1 MAREIRHGRRQGRL
15 RAGGAS
21 DRRPDGGRET
31 VSAAGAALSG
41 SPGRMT
47 QRMVFMEKKLD
58 ELVLSMEHITKVYG
72 NGFVA
77 NNDVTFQLRRGEIHG
92 LVGENGAGKTTLM
105 KVLFGHE
112 KPEEGRILLNGEKVE
127 IENPLQALDLGIG
140 MVHQHYKLVDT
151 LTVAENMVLGAE
163 PKKGVFFHKR
173 KAIQMT
179 REISERYN
187 LPIDPTAVI
196 KDLSVGYKQ
205 RVEILKNLLRGAKIL
220 LLDEPTAV
228 LTPQETEQLFSQLK
242 FLKGEGFTIVFI
254 SHKLGEV
261 KEICDRI
268 TVLRSGRVTGTA
280 DVKDISVDDIA
291 RMMVGRDVFL
301 NIEKRPPAPHGP
313 VLKVRD
319 VSCVDKYGVLKLDKV
334 SFDVRAG
341 EILGVAGVEGN
352 GQSELAELLTGLVPL
367 QDGQIFVDGA
377 PLRGKSIRGLRDLGV
392 SMVHEDRMIYGV
404 SSPQS
409 IAENMISDRYYK
421 CGYSS
426 HGRLLLKKIKE
437 SANALIREFTIKC
450 DGEFAPVSTL
460 SGGNIQKVVA
470 AREFSAS
477 PKLMIV
483 SHPTRGIDIG
493 ATELIRKKIVALR
506 DENDSAVLLFSADL
520 TELLTVSDSIIVLY
534 DGRIAAY
541 FQNLEGVDEQVLGE
555 YMLGIKMQS
564 AQEIGGVIFD

>member
-1 MAREIRHGRRQGRL
+1 M
-15 RAGGAS
+15 
-21 DRRPDGGRET
+21 
-31 VSAAGAALSG
+31 
-41 SPGRMT
+41 
-47 QRMVFMEKKLD
+47 KKKPD

-105 KVLFGHE
+105 KVLFGQE
-112 KPEEGRILLNGEKVE
+112 KPEEGQILLNGERVE
-127 IENPLQALDLGIG
+127 IENPLQALDHGIG

-179 REISERYN
+179 KEISEKYN
-187 LPIDPTAVI
+187 LPIDPKAVI

-205 RVEILKNLLRGAKIL
+205 RVEILKNLLRGARIL

-228 LTPQETEQLFSQLK
+228 LTPQETEQLFSQLRS
-242 FLKGEGFTIVFI
+242 LKEKGFTIVFI
-254 SHKLGEV
+254 SHKLGEI

-268 TVLRSGRVTGTA
+268 TVLRGGKVTGTA
-280 DVKDISVDDIA
+280 NVADISVDDIA

-301 NIEKRPPAPHGP
+301 NIEKKPSAPQGT
-313 VLKVRD
+313 VLKVRGA
-319 VSCVDKYGVLKLDKV
+319 SCIDKYGVLKLDKV

-352 GQSELAELLTGLVPL
+352 GQSELAEILTGLLPL
-367 QDGQIFVDGA
+367 QEGEVYVDGA
-377 PLRGKSIRGLRDLGV
+377 PLQGRSIRGLRELGV

-409 IAENMISDRYYK
+409 IAENMVSDRYYK
-421 CGYSS
+421 SEYSRR
-426 HGRLLLKKIKE
+426 GRLLLKKIKE
-437 SANALIREFTIKC
+437 RSRVLIQEFTIKC

-470 AREFSAS
+470 AREFSSS

-506 DENDSAVLLFSADL
+506 DENNSAVLLFSADL
-520 TELLTVSDSIIVLY
+520 TELLTVSDSMIVLY
-534 DGRIAAY
+534 NGRIAAY
-541 FQNLEGVDEQVLGE
+541 FPSLDGVDEQVLGE
-555 YMLGIKMQS
+555 YMLGIKAQS
-564 AQEIGGVIFD
+564 AEEIGGVTFD

>member
-1 MAREIRHGRRQGRL
+1 MN
-15 RAGGAS
+15 
-21 DRRPDGGRET
+21 
-31 VSAAGAALSG
+31 
-41 SPGRMT
+41 
-47 QRMVFMEKKLD
+47 KKPD

-77 NNDVTFQLRRGEIHG
+77 NNDVTFQLRKGEIHG

-105 KVLFGHE
+105 KVLFGQE
-112 KPEEGRILLNGEKVE
+112 KPEEGQILLNGKRVE

-163 PKKGVFFHKR
+163 PRKGVLFNKR

-179 REISERYN
+179 EEISEKYN
-187 LPIDPTAVI
+187 LPIDPKAVI

-205 RVEILKNLLRGAKIL
+205 RVEILKNLLRGARIL

-228 LTPQETEQLFSQLK
+228 LTPQETEQLFVQLRS
-242 FLKGEGFTIVFI
+242 LKEKGFTIVFI

-268 TVLRSGRVTGTA
+268 TVLRGGKVTGTA
-280 DVKDISVDDIA
+280 EVKDVSVDDIA

-301 NIEKRPPAPHGP
+301 NIEKKPASPQET

-319 VSCVDKYGVLKLDKV
+319 VSCVDKYGVLKLDRV
-334 SFDVRAG
+334 SFNVRAG

-352 GQSELAELLTGLVPL
+352 GQSELAEILTGLLPL
-367 QDGQIFVDGA
+367 QEGEIYVEGI
-377 PLRGKSIRGLRDLGV
+377 PLKGKSIRDLRKLGM

-409 IAENMISDRYYK
+409 IAENIISDRYYNEE
-421 CGYSS
+421 YSS
-426 HGRLLLKKIKE
+426 HGKLRLKKVEESSKE
-437 SANALIREFTIKC
+437 LIQEFTIKC

-460 SGGNIQKVVA
+460 SGGNIQKVVT
-470 AREFSAS
+470 AREFSS
-477 PKLMIV
+477 NPRLMII

-506 DENDSAVLLFSADL
+506 DENNLAALLFSADL

-534 DGRIAAY
+534 DGRIVAY
-541 FQNLEGVDEQVLGE
+541 FPNLEGVDEQVLGE
-555 YMLGIKMQS
+555 YMLGVKAQS
-564 AQEIGGVIFD
+564 AQEIGGVTFD